1 MSCSVKVRAKYM
13 AMQNDMQKMV
23 DTGKLG
29 GLSVSDFDC
38 VCQVGRELLKRHV
51 TSTFI
56 KTVADFFKGY
66 GFMVTMDFDNMNYV
80 IVEV

>member
-1 MSCSVKVRAKYM
+1 MSCSVKVRAKYI
-13 AMQNDMQKMV
+13 AMQNDMQNMV
-23 DTGKLG
+23 NTGKLG

-56 KTVADFFKGY
+56 KSVADFFKGY